1 VNRRAFLEAAGALL
15 LPAGFRPLAADYE
28 WHPHYRE
35 KTAIDDAVLRIHG
48 EPLYDQLA
56 PILNGWA
63 QSLDSVQLALH
74 PNFVGTSWQPVG
86 TVSLRKPALGITA
99 ERLLFPAQPA
109 LSTEAFIAS
118 MRSAF
123 PKTAAADLQI
133 IDIQSNVTRVRYEFV
148 LEREQC
154 TGHWLLEWQ
163 GNQVV
168 RWTIEDEV
176 RCRAAAPLFS
186 DITRTCF
193 GIDAQLSH
201 GADYWRTVLDG
212 ASGIDIYGHN
222 GVSVGDIFGD
232 GHDGVY
238 ICQAAGLPNKLFRNR
253 GDGTFEDITESSG
266 VGLLENT
273 ACALFADFSNRGK
286 QDLLVVRASGPLL
299 FVNQGNGKFALKPNA
314 FHFAQQPQG
323 TFTGASAADYN
334 RDGFLDV
341 YFCLY
346 AFYQG
351 TDQYK
356 YPTPYF
362 AAENGPPNFLMHNNG
377 DGTFRDVT
385 AQTGLNKNNT
395 RYSFCCGWADYNDDG
410 WPDLYVVNDFGK
422 KNLYHNNGDG
432 TFTDVAAAL
441 GVEDVGAGM
450 SVSWFKDLY
459 VANMWTAA
467 GERLTGEKSFQEAAA
482 PEIRKL
488 YRKHTMGNSLFE
500 NKGGVFKDVTDR
512 SQTGVGRWA
521 WSSDAWDFDHDGFP
535 DLYVTNGMI
544 SGPIREDLNSF
555 FWREVV
561 AKSPNTFQA
570 DADYEQGWKAINELI
585 RSDYS
590 WSGRERNVLF
600 ANNQDGTFTDLSG
613 AAGLDFLEDGRSF
626 VLVDFDG
633 DGRQELLVK
642 NRNAP
647 QIRLMKNVAVELPP
661 SITFRLRGTKS
672 NRDAIG
678 ASITIGKQTKSLQ
691 AGSGFL
697 SQHSK
702 DLFFGLGDVAG
713 NVSATVRWPGGLVQE
728 LRDLPVNHCVSVT
741 EGEAATIVA
750 YRPAVTKR
758 SETQAAESLPTDV
771 ETWLLVP
778 VVTPRP
784 EKAGLVTLRTG
795 AMASQ
800 PRGLEIIVDKP
811 ENEEIA
817 AVYNLLFRSLF
828 DRHRDMPLPVSFLV
842 NERSEIVKVS
852 QGHVDGERLAKALPF
867 PGVASHYEFGR
878 NYLSLGSIF
887 FQRGFAD
894 YAESFFQSALKQDP
908 TSAEAFYGL
917 GSVYLKQGKNSLAQ
931 QNFESCVR
939 LTPSYPETTPN
950 GWNNLGL
957 LATRE
962 GNTLKAI
969 GYFER
974 AIQVDP
980 NHFIALENLGNA
992 YKQEKRWDLARM
1004 NLEKALALKPRDA
1017 EANYGLGMVFAQ
1029 TDDAGKAY
1037 EYLRRALDARPVY
1050 PEALNNLGILYL
1062 RTRRRDE
1069 AVASF
1074 QKCMEMAPEFEQ
1086 AYLNLARVYVIEG
1099 DGGKAR
1105 EVLKALLAKRPDSV
1119 LGKQALSQLP

>member
-1 VNRRAFLEAAGALL
+1 MG
-15 LPAGFRPLAADYE
+15 AGFRPI

-35 KTAIDDAVLRIHG
+35 QTAIDDAVLKLRG

-56 PILNGWA
+56 PILKGWE
-63 QSLDSVQLALH
+63 QSLDAVQRALGAG
-74 PNFVGTSWQPVG
+74 FMGSAWQPV
-86 TVSLRKPALGITA
+86 SAKPLREPALGITV
-99 ERLLFPAQPA
+99 ERLEFAQPA
-109 LSTEAFIAS
+109 LSAEAFIQS

-123 PKTAAADLQI
+123 GKILAAELQV
-133 IDIQSNVTRVRYEFV
+133 IDIQAALTRVRYEFV
-148 LEREQC
+148 LEREQRS
-154 TGHWLLEWQ
+154 GHWLLEWQ

-168 RWTIEDEV
+168 RWSMEDEV
-176 RCRAAAPLFS
+176 RCRCARPLFS
-186 DITRTCF
+186 DITHAAF
-193 GIDAQLSH
+193 GSNAQLSH

-238 ICQAAGLPNKLFRNR
+238 ICQAAGLPNLLFRNR

-273 ACALFADFSNRGK
+273 ACALFADFRNSGK

-299 FVNQGNGKFALKPNA
+299 FLNEGHGKFALKQDA
-314 FHFAQQPQG
+314 FHFAQTPQG

-334 RDGFLDV
+334 RDGLLDV

-346 AFYQG
+346 TFYQG

-362 AAENGPPNFLMHNNG
+362 AAENGPPNFLMRNNG

-395 RYSFCCGWADYNDDG
+395 RYSFCCGWVDYNNDG

-422 KNLYHNNGDG
+422 KNLYRNNGDG
-432 TFTDVAAAL
+432 TFSDVAAAL

-450 SVSWFKDLY
+450 SVAWFNDLY

-467 GERLTGEKSFQEAAA
+467 GERLTGDKSFQESASA
-482 PEIRKL
+482 EVRRM
-488 YRKHTMGNSLFE
+488 YRKHAMGNSLFQ
-500 NKGGVFKDVTDR
+500 NKGGVFTDVTAQ
-512 SQTGVGRWA
+512 SQTGIGRWA

-535 DLYVTNGMI
+535 DLYVANGMI

-561 AKSPNTFQA
+561 AKSPNSFQS

-590 WSGRERNVLF
+590 WSGYERNVLF
-600 ANNQDGTFTDLSG
+600 ANNHDGTYSDISG
-613 AAGLDFLEDGRSF
+613 AVGLDFIEDGRAF
-626 VLVDFDG
+626 VLADFDC
-633 DGRQELLVK
+633 DGRQEMLVK

-647 QIRLMKNVAVELPP
+647 QIRLVKNIAAGLPP
-661 SITFRLRGTKS
+661 SISFRLRGTKS

-678 ASITIGKQTKSLQ
+678 ATITVGEQTRSLQ

-702 DLFFGLGDVAG
+702 DVFFGLGSATG
-713 NVSATVRWPGGLVQE
+713 NVSATIHWPSGLAQKLE
-728 LRDLPVNHCVSVT
+728 DLPPNHCIAVT
-741 EGEAATIVA
+741 EGEAATMTA
-750 YRPAVTKR
+750 NRPFIAQR
-758 SETQAAESLPTDV
+758 SETQAAEILPDNV

-778 VVTPRP
+778 VAAPRP
-784 EKAGLVTLRTG
+784 EKAGLVTLRTS

-800 PRGLEIIVDKP
+800 PRGLEIIVDRP

-842 NERSEIVKVS
+842 NERGEIVKVS
-852 QGHVDGERLAKALPF
+852 QGKADGERLAKGLPF
-867 PGVASHYEFGR
+867 RGVAEGYEFSR

-887 FQRGFAD
+887 FQRGYAD
-894 YAESFFQSALKQDP
+894 YAETFFQSALKQNP
-908 TSAEAFYGL
+908 SSAEAFYGL
-917 GSVYLKQGKNSLAQ
+917 GSVYLKQEKNALAQ
-931 QNFESCVR
+931 QNFERCVR

-957 LATRE
+957 LATRA
-962 GNTLKAI
+962 GDTAKAI
-969 GYFER
+969 GYFEQ

-992 YKQEKRWDLARM
+992 YKQEKRWDLARAS
-1004 NLEKALALKPRDA
+1004 LEKALSLKPNDA
-1017 EANYGLGMVFAQ
+1017 EANYSLGMVFAQ
-1029 TDDAGKAY
+1029 TDDAAKAY
-1037 EYLRRALDARPVY
+1037 EYLKKALAARAVY

-1074 QKCMEMAPEFEQ
+1074 QKCIEMAPGFEQ

-1105 EVLKALLAKRPDSV
+1105 EVLKDLLARRPDSAAA
-1119 LGKQALSQLP
+1119 KQAISQLP